1 MLPHAPEQA
10 TQGKEG
16 NSVSRVARLLV
27 QARKTGRDVAQLL
40 ESRPALHFTASLAYV
55 TGGKKQ

>member
-1 MLPHAPEQA
+1 MRQNR
-10 TQGKEG
+10 QRKEKKAIQLAQ
-16 NSVSRVARLLV
+16 SRRVARLLV